1 MADVKIK
8 RVYEPVDEGDGYR
21 VLVDRLWPRGVRKA
35 DLTLDRWAKELAPST
50 EARRAFNHD
59 SAKFDEFRARYTA
72 ELDESAEAQRVAGEV
87 LAHDRVTLLYAAKN
101 PTCNHALVL
110 QAWLK
115 ANAARLVE
123 AAQMDEDAGAES
135 RSNE

>member
-1 MADVKIK
+1 MADVQIK
-8 RVYEPVDEGDGYR
+8 RVYEPAEEDDGYR

-59 SAKFDEFRARYTA
+59 PAKFDEFRARYTA
-72 ELDESAEAQRVAGEV
+72 ELDTSAEAQRVAGEV
-87 LAHDRVTLLYAAKN
+87 LGHGRVTLLYAAKN

-110 QAWLK
+110 QAWLQK
-115 ANAARLVE
+115 DAARLLATAQGGAPEE
-123 AAQMDEDAGAES
+123 A
-135 RSNE
+135 

>member
-1 MADVKIK
+1 MADVQIK
-8 RVYEPVDEGDGYR
+8 RVYEPAEDSDGYR

-59 SAKFDEFRARYTA
+59 PAKFDEFRARYTA
-72 ELDESAEAQRVAGEV
+72 ELDTSAEAQRVAGEV
-87 LAHDRVTLLYAAKN
+87 LERGRVTLLYAAKN

-110 QAWLK
+110 QAWLQ
-115 ANAARLVE
+115 ANAERLV
-123 AAQMDEDAGAES
+123 AAVRANGDTGADA
-135 RSNE
+135 